1 MEEISQHPPLHGGP
15 QPAPAGDLT
24 QDRSPESLHQDQRSL
39 KDQGHVGECR
49 PDPPEDQQE
58 VQGPEPAQTE
68 AHRGPGGRPEARLD
82 QDLMQDE
89 QIQKAASQHQDRA
102 EHRSDSNP
110 TTANQDA
117 ARESGGSLPAL
128 VVTAAE
134 EPRRPTPADPASPV
148 EPRMAVRPSELEIPT
163 AAGVTGD
170 LSPSSSSD
178 GGDLLSLRSDLL
190 SLRSDSFSL
199 TSELTVSRRS
209 EDDDTRSVAA
219 SSVMTALHWAAK
231 QGCQEAVD
239 MMLRSGVD
247 VNIRSGYTALHLASI
262 HGHQDVVQTLINTHK
277 SDGEGSFLSTPH
289 GAAEVKEALMQIA
302 AARQKTHPALRLTG
316 PVRTH
321 TSTPASTRAP
331 PQEGVHGS
339 ANEPPAA
346 ATAPRRARED
356 PAERRVRSLREPQTA
371 ICCESAPTHT
381 GHTEHVPIWR
391 LRPPPTNR
399 QNNTDSS

>member
-24 QDRSPESLHQDQRSL
+24 QDRSLESLHQDQRSL

-58 VQGPEPAQTE
+58 VRGPEPAQTE

-89 QIQKAASQHQDRA
+89 QIQDAASQHQDRA

-134 EPRRPTPADPASPV
+134 EPRRPTPADPTSPV
-148 EPRMAVRPSELEIPT
+148 EPWTAVRPSELEIPA

-170 LSPSSSSD
+170 QSPSSSSD

-239 MMLRSGVD
+239 MMLRSGAD

-262 HGHQDVVQTLINTHK
+262 HGHQDVVQTLINTHNAK
-277 SDGEGSFLSTPH
+277 TSLRDYHGKTAVHYWSGCTDVFNKPDCQSGGSFSRSRRTQRYGLPSLLLSRSRSQ
-289 GAAEVKEALMQIA
+289 GQIHLDFG
-302 AARQKTHPALRLTG
+302 T
-316 PVRTH
+316 
-321 TSTPASTRAP
+321 
-331 PQEGVHGS
+331 
-339 ANEPPAA
+339 
-346 ATAPRRARED
+346 
-356 PAERRVRSLREPQTA
+356 
-371 ICCESAPTHT
+371 
-381 GHTEHVPIWR
+381 
-391 LRPPPTNR
+391 PPPSASH
-399 QNNTDSS
+399 DALDLHV